1 MTSSANETTGE
12 MKILAVDIETTPHFV
27 TTFDLWNTNI
37 NLANVLEPTRMMCFA
52 AKWVGENGT
61 APAFYSEYQHGTEY
75 MIKMAHDLLTEA
87 DAILTYNG
95 KKFDVPHLNRE
106 FLLAGLAPPA
116 PYAHIDL
123 YWTIRQQF
131 KLASNKLDYA
141 LKVLGLEG
149 KVQNPQGLWLDCIQG
164 KPEAWDQMR
173 EYNIRDITALEDLYS
188 CVLPWI
194 KQHPSRVTAGQ
205 HACPTCGAHDL
216 RREGVRR
223 TLARVYQR
231 YQCRAC
237 GAWSQ
242 DSVSSSSATIKQSGF

>member
-1 MTSSANETTGE
+1 
-12 MKILAVDIETTPHFV
+12 MKILAIDIETTPHFV
-27 TTFDLWNTNI
+27 TTFELWNTNI
-37 NLANVLEPTRMMCFA
+37 NLANVLDPTRMMCFS
-52 AKWVGENGT
+52 AKWVGPNGSE
-61 APAFYSEYQHGTEY
+61 PMFYSEFNDGHETMVYA
-75 MIKMAHDLLTEA
+75 AHRFLSDA

-141 LKVLGLEG
+141 LKVLGLPG

-164 KPEAWDQMR
+164 KPEAWAQMR
-173 EYNIRDITALEDLYS
+173 DYNNRDITGLEELYEKIR
-188 CVLPWI
+188 PWI
-194 KQHPSRVTAGQ
+194 KQHPSYAALSGSHV
-205 HACPTCGAHDL
+205 CPTCGSHNL

-223 TLARVYQR
+223 TVARVYQR
-231 YQCRAC
+231 YQCRDC
-237 GAWSQ
+237 RAWSQ
-242 DSVSSSSATIKQSGF
+242 DAASSSSAVIKQSGF